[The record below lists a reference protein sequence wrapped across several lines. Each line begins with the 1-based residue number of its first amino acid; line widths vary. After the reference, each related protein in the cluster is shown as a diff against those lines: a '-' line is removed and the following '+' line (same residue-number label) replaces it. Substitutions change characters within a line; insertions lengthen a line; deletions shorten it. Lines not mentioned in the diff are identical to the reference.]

1 MVHMILRLRTG
12 AAGAAEVSRA
22 LRTVM
27 LPAQRDRACL
37 RAQLHAD
44 INDPD
49 ALCYSEEWLTVED
62 VIREIR
68 STRFN
73 RLLELMETASEP
85 PELLFRFI
93 SETRG
98 LEYVAEVRGTQAP
111 ATTN

>member
-1 MVHMILRLRTG
+1 MVQMVLRMRTG
-12 AAGAAEVSRA
+12 VSGAIELSRA

-62 VIREIR
+62 VVREIR

-93 SETRG
+93 AETRG
-98 LEYVAEVRGTQAP
+98 LDYVAEVRGSQNP
-111 ATTN
+111 AKAI